1 MFSSRRCRV
10 KPPPR
15 RRSFS
20 CPFVPALHRPAAS
33 LPRHLPKRAELGARR
48 RRGRGAPGA
57 AGPPRRGA
65 PRRTRKSLPVLRRE
79 KGSRCFI
86 SPEKLLQRH
95 TGAQTNQSDSGN
107 GPSPANL
114 GAPGGRKA
122 PVAWRAGRSCG
133 GDADGLL
140 PRRSAASAPLQRGQS
155 GRTAPHPPPA
165 AGTCRRLTPA
175 PGAGRDLH
183 YGRRTFAVRGRPQT
197 GPS

>member
-1 MFSSRRCRV
+1 MSTGRG
-10 KPPPR
+10 R
-15 RRSFS
+15 RRARRPLGAALG
-20 CPFVPALHRPAAS
+20 CGGRAAVPDRPVDT
-33 LPRHLPKRAELGARR
+33 ELGGPGRP
-48 RRGRGAPGA
+48 RGGQDCLRY
-57 AGPPRRGA
+57 RLVCFVLFLFLT
-65 PRRTRKSLPVLRRE
+65 RTRKSLPVLRRE